1 MSASD
6 PAGDLQPI
14 RVATA
19 CFVVSRILMRP
30 PDADLLDK
38 LASPSLRTSWPVPR
52 PGSTAALEA
61 MGQAL
66 DLEQARAGFR
76 DLVAGSEGDSA
87 PGSADADGT
96 ADAPARAGSEILGEN
111 FAHLAERT
119 LALRGARDP
128 SGLVHEMRAFRE
140 QEVEPRA
147 RVVLAGCAAADCP
160 QPYASLPA
168 LVTDILEEH
177 EQLCR
182 EALDPG
188 SQANR

>member
-66 DLEQARAGFR
+66 DLERARAGFR

-128 SGLVHEMRAFRE
+128 SELVHEMRAFRE

-147 RVVLAGCAAADCP
+147 RVVLAGCAAVDCP

-168 LVTDILEEH
+168 LVADILEEH